1 MIIPIKKIILES
13 LQNKTKHKVIVYGE
27 AHFHRDEVDRIRN
40 DIIKLKPDII
50 IHELPE
56 DHKFYKIH
64 LPSTRFYQLERGL
77 DQNIYKY
84 FKGDYKKQFE
94 IREKNM
100 LRNID
105 FVLSDGLVK
114 MPPKVVAIV
123 VGDTHLRT
131 IDTPE
136 LGPKSP
142 FYNRDY
148 TIIRSKY
155 KEIKWLFQLRR

>member
-114 MPPKVVAIV
+114 MPPKVVAVV

-131 IDTPE
+131 IETPE
-136 LGPKSP
+136 LGKASP
-142 FYNRDY
+142 FYKYNFN
-148 TIIRSKY
+148 IIRSKY
-155 KEIKWLFQLRR
+155 PEIKWII